1 MGFGDGFLGKKLLN
15 YALGLNIALVVGLF
29 FAAYFAHSFVI
40 AASAVHQLVDTA
52 GIAITIVALKLS
64 VRPPTKRHSFGLV
77 RAEVLAALTNSV
89 LLGIITLAVL
99 ASSVIAM
106 FSDLHPN
113 GEIVSVTGLAG
124 LGVNLLSLYLLSHR
138 PDTPMSVKST
148 ALHLLADSISWMV
161 AVVTGVVV
169 SLTHL
174 SIFDPIGS
182 VVVSLY
188 VLVSTWKLI
197 TRTLNILLEASPEN
211 SISEEMSE
219 TLLANPYVSS
229 VHHLH
234 TWNLSSLERAV
245 SAHVVLENISS
256 LHQAELVVFELK
268 ELLRDQHDITHATLE
283 VECHPCPSTE
293 HETELGAWHIH

>member
-1 MGFGDGFLGKKLLN
+1 MGKRLLN

-64 VRPPTKRHSFGLV
+64 SRPPTKKHSFGFV

-99 ASSVIAM
+99 ASSIIAM

-113 GEIVSVTGLAG
+113 GEIISITGLAG
-124 LGVNLLSLYLLSHR
+124 LGVNLISLFLLSHR
-138 PDTPMSVKST
+138 PDAPMSVKST
-148 ALHLLADSISWMV
+148 ALHFLADSISWMV
-161 AVVTGVVV
+161 AIVTGILVAA
-169 SLTHL
+169 THL
-174 SIFDPIGS
+174 SVFDPIGS
-182 VVVSLY
+182 LIVSIY

-197 TRTLNILLEASPEN
+197 TRTLNILLEAAPEN
-211 SISEEMSE
+211 TNSEDMTD
-219 TLLANPYVSS
+219 TLLSNPFVTS
-229 VHHLH
+229 VHHIH

-268 ELLRDQHDITHATLE
+268 ELLRDKHGITHATLE
-283 VECHPCPSTE
+283 VECHPCPSDI
-293 HETELGAWHIH
+293 HETELGVWLGH